1 MSNNT
6 LDICKY
12 FKCFDKDNKP
22 NGLKFGVDVF
32 SRVKDNP
39 KIELCIL
46 QSCFGHLD
54 AVIYL
59 LDNGFEFVGN
69 YIGCG
74 TCSSIEKGCGG
85 CGKIWRKG
93 NIYIGGCNGCGFV
106 KIMKR
111 LN

>member
-1 MSNNT
+1 MSNNK

-12 FKCFDKDNKP
+12 FKYFDKDNKP

-39 KIELCIL
+39 KLELCVL

-54 AVIYL
+54 AVMYL
-59 LDNGFEFVGN
+59 LENGLEFVGN

-74 TCSSIEKGCGG
+74 TCSFTKKGCGG
-85 CGKIWRKG
+85 GGKIWRKG
-93 NIYIGGCNGCGFV
+93 NTYIGGCNGCGFI